1 MLEKSILKHISQL
14 KQKKFRKEFGEFLV
28 EGFKGVNEALDSD
41 FEVVLV
47 IIEGNRRDEPEM
59 KDIIKKAEKRE
70 VQVEFCGRQDV
81 PGIKTTDT
89 FPGLMAIISQEPI
102 TPEDITGEK
111 YIICLDGVKDPGNL
125 GTIIRTA
132 DWFGIKNILLS
143 EDCVDPYNEKV
154 VRSTMGSIFHVNI
167 FESAGLEHT
176 LKIFQEKHDYKI
188 SSLVMKGEDLNKLK
202 SSGKTIFVLGS
213 ESHGVRPE
221 VEKMS
226 DKNYTIGGK
235 GDAESLNV
243 AVAGGIL
250 MSSLSSRA

>member
-1 MLEKSILKHISQL
+1 MLEKSIVKHIKQL

-28 EGFKGVNEALDSD
+28 EGFKGVGEAIDSD

-47 IIEGNRRDEPEM
+47 IIEGNRRDETEM
-59 KDIIKKAEKRE
+59 KEIIKKAEKNG
-70 VQVEFCGRQDV
+70 VPVEFSGRQDI
-81 PGIKTTDT
+81 GDIKTTDT
-89 FPGLMAIISQEPI
+89 FPGLMAVIAQNQV

-111 YIICLDGVKDPGNL
+111 YIICLDSVKDPGNL

-176 LKIFQEKHDYKI
+176 LKTFKEKHEYKI
-188 SSLVMKGEDLNKLK
+188 CSLVMKGEDLNKLK
-202 SSGKTIFVLGS
+202 ATKKTIFVLGS
-213 ESHGVRPE
+213 ESHGVRKE

-243 AVAGGIL
+243 AIAGGIL
-250 MSSLSSRA
+250 MNQL

>member
-1 MLEKSILKHISQL
+1 MLQKSVVKHIKQL

-28 EGFKGVNEALDSD
+28 EGFKGVEEALDSD

-47 IIEGNRRDEPEM
+47 IIEGNKRDEPEM
-59 KDIIKKAEKRE
+59 KDIIKKAEKND
-70 VQVEFCGRQDV
+70 VQVEFCGRGDV
-81 PGIKTTDT
+81 GDIKTTDT
-89 FPGLMAIISQEPI
+89 FPGLMAVISQKQV
-102 TPEDITGEK
+102 TPEDITDGK
-111 YIICLDGVKDPGNL
+111 YIICLDGIKDPGNL

-154 VRSTMGSIFHVNI
+154 VRSTMGSIFHMNI

-176 LKIFQEKHDYKI
+176 LKTFKEKHEYKI
-188 SSLVMKGEDLNKLK
+188 CSLVMKGEDLNKLK
-202 SSGKTIFVLGS
+202 ATNKTIFVLGA
-213 ESHGVRPE
+213 ESHGVRKE

-226 DKNYTIGGK
+226 NKNYTISGQ

-250 MSSLSSRA
+250 MSNLI